1 LLLWSAAAL
10 MSTGLARAQTPPDA
24 GSLLQQIEREQHPAL
39 PPKAAPAFEPPP
51 PMQSLSGPTVTVH
64 VFSFAGNKLLTSA
77 QLAPAVAKF
86 IDRPISFGDLQN
98 AAIAVATAY
107 RNAGW
112 IVRAYLPQQEITGDT
127 VTIQIVEA
135 KLGAVRIEGNTKRIS
150 SEQVKSIIE
159 DAQAPGTPM
168 NAKALDRA
176 LLLVSDLPGVIV
188 TGKLAE
194 GEQQA
199 QTDIVAAI
207 ADGPLFSGDVTADNS
222 GERPTGAGRL
232 LADLNL
238 NSPFG
243 IGDRAA
249 AVLLGSQGSNY
260 ERADYSL
267 PVGSDGWRV
276 GLNASHLDYKVITAE
291 FAALDAHGT
300 STTAGLEA
308 SYPLLRS
315 RLANLYVGFNVD
327 DKRFDNSSGEIT
339 TTHYTIQT
347 ASASVYGNVFD
358 NFGGGGANNAS
369 ITLVQGID
377 DLAGS
382 PNEAADAL
390 TTRDAGSFQK
400 LRFSAAR
407 QQVITDRFSLYAD
420 FSGQAASKN
429 LDSSEKF
436 YLGGPDGVRAY
447 PVNEGGGAEGLLLN
461 LEARERLPANFN
473 AVGFFDWGSVHV
485 NKDNNIA
492 GAALPNTDDLKGVG
506 VSLAWQAKFGLSLKA
521 TFAHRLGSN
530 PDPTSTGDDQDGSHI
545 ENRVWLQASI
555 PF

>member
-1 LLLWSAAAL
+1 
-10 MSTGLARAQTPPDA
+10 
-24 GSLLQQIEREQHPAL
+24 
-39 PPKAAPAFEPPP
+39 
-51 PMQSLSGPTVTVH
+51 MQSLSGPTVTVH

-222 GERPTGAGRL
+222 GERATGAGRL